1 MEALLEREEQVENW
15 NDDRMDELSRRMDA
29 GFEKAATKVELTGVK
44 GEVAGLRREVAGV
57 NEEMNRRF
65 NEGGAQL
72 ERFESHVRT
81 EFHRFTDRLDKLFY
95 LQLAFMTSLAVGL
108 LTDAI

>member
-1 MEALLEREEQVENW
+1 MEALLEREGAMDSW
-15 NDDRMDELSRRMDA
+15 NDERLDELSRRMDA
-29 GFEKAATKVELTGVK
+29 GFSATADK
-44 GEVAGLRREVAGV
+44 
-57 NEEMNRRF
+57 EETNRRF
-65 NEGGAQL
+65 DEGAAQL

-108 LTDAI
+108 LTHAI

>member
-1 MEALLEREEQVENW
+1 MEALLEKKGEEQVENW

-29 GFEKAATKVELTGVK
+29 GFEKAATKVELG
-44 GEVAGLRREVAGV
+44 GV

-65 NEGGAQL
+65 NEGAAQL
-72 ERFESHVRT
+72 ERFESHVRA

-95 LQLAFMTSLAVGL
+95 LQLAFMTTLAVGL

>member
-1 MEALLEREEQVENW
+1 MEALLEREEEQVESW
-15 NDDRMDELSRRMDA
+15 NDERMDELSRRMDA
-29 GFEKAATKVELTGVK
+29 GFEKAATKVELTG
-44 GEVAGLRREVAGV
+44 LRREVASV

-65 NEGGAQL
+65 KEGAAQL

-95 LQLAFMTSLAVGL
+95 LQLAFMTSLALGL

>member
-1 MEALLEREEQVENW
+1 MEALLEREADVENW
-15 NDDRMDELSRRMDA
+15 NDERMDELSRRMDA
-29 GFEKAATKVELTGVK
+29 GFAATADK
-44 GEVAGLRREVAGV
+44 
-57 NEEMNRRF
+57 EETNRRF
-65 NEGGAQL
+65 DEGAAQL

-95 LQLAFMTSLAVGL
+95 LQLAFMTSLAIGL

>member
-1 MEALLEREEQVENW
+1 MEALLERGTDVESW
-15 NDDRMDELSRRMDA
+15 NDERMDELSRRVDA
-29 GFEKAATKVELTGVK
+29 GFAATADK
-44 GEVAGLRREVAGV
+44 
-57 NEEMNRRF
+57 EETNRRF
-65 NEGGAQL
+65 DEGAAQL